1 MFKFK
6 EVMKS
11 PLWGGKDIVA
21 LKHIEGVDTI
31 GESWEVIGVPGDE
44 TPVVGGEYDGWTLR
58 QLIEKFGADFVGK
71 KNFEV
76 NGTNFPLLIKFISA
90 DDALSIQVHPDDA
103 MAQRVA
109 GKPFGKTEMWYLVG
123 AHPGATLY
131 SGFNRDLTVEE
142 YDKVM
147 AENRLEDVM
156 ARYETKVGDCFFIPA
171 GQIHS
176 IGKGNLI
183 IEVQQ
188 SSDLTYRVY
197 DFNRRDAQG
206 NLRQLHTAEARE
218 ALNFKSK
225 ADYRTHYED
234 RENCRVQLE
243 SCPQFTTSVYHLTE
257 PLRADYADVD
267 SFAILICYEGQAE
280 LTDSEGNTTTL
291 KAGETV
297 LFPATNKWVDIRP
310 LGEGRFS
317 CVETYTLG

>member
-1 MFKFK
+1 MVKFK

-31 GESWEVIGVPGDE
+31 GESWEVSGVPGDE

-171 GQIHS
+171 
-176 IGKGNLI
+176 
-183 IEVQQ
+183 
-188 SSDLTYRVY
+188 
-197 DFNRRDAQG
+197 
-206 NLRQLHTAEARE
+206 
-218 ALNFKSK
+218 
-225 ADYRTHYED
+225 
-234 RENCRVQLE
+234 
-243 SCPQFTTSVYHLTE
+243 
-257 PLRADYADVD
+257 
-267 SFAILICYEGQAE
+267 
-280 LTDSEGNTTTL
+280 
-291 KAGETV
+291 
-297 LFPATNKWVDIRP
+297 
-310 LGEGRFS
+310 
-317 CVETYTLG
+317 

>member
-21 LKHIEGVDTI
+21 LKHIEGVETI
-31 GESWEVIGVPGDE
+31 GESWEVSGVPGDE
-44 TPVVGGEYDGWTLR
+44 TPVVGGEYDGWTLK
-58 QLIEKFGADFVGK
+58 QLIEKFGADFVGR
-71 KNFEV
+71 KNYEV

-142 YDKVM
+142 YDRVM
-147 AENRLEDVM
+147 EENRLEDVM
-156 ARYETKVGDCFFIPA
+156 ARYETHVGDCFFIPA

-176 IGKGNLI
+176 IGKGNL
-183 IEVQQ
+183 
-188 SSDLTYRVY
+188 
-197 DFNRRDAQG
+197 
-206 NLRQLHTAEARE
+206 RQLHTAEARE

-225 ADYRTHYED
+225 PDYRTHYED
-234 RENCRVQLE
+234 RENERVLLE
-243 SCPQFTTSVYHLTE
+243 SCPQFTTSVYHLTQ
-257 PLRADYADVD
+257 PLRADYAEVD
-267 SFAILICYEGQAE
+267 SFAILICYEGEAV
-280 LTDSEGNTTTL
+280 LTDSEGNSTTL

-297 LFPATNKWVDIRP
+297 LFPATTKWVDIQP
-310 LGEGRFS
+310 QGAERFS
-317 CVETYTLG
+317 CIETYTLG

>member
-1 MFKFK
+1 MNEKN
-6 EVMKS
+6 
-11 PLWGGKDIVA
+11 GI
-21 LKHIEGVDTI
+21 ITQ
-31 GESWEVIGVPGDE
+31 VIG
-44 TPVVGGEYDGWTLR
+44 PVVDVVFTSNAEHQA
-58 QLIEKFGADFVGK
+58 QLPAINEA
-71 KNFEV
+71 
-76 NGTNFPLLIKFISA
+76 
-90 DDALSIQVHPDDA
+90 
-103 MAQRVA
+103 
-109 GKPFGKTEMWYLVG
+109 
-123 AHPGATLY
+123 
-131 SGFNRDLTVEE
+131 LTVKRP
-142 YDKVM
+142 DG
-147 AENRLEDVM
+147 RD
-156 ARYETKVGDCFFIPA
+156 
-171 GQIHS
+171 
-176 IGKGNLI
+176 LI

-218 ALNFKSK
+218 ALNFKSR

-243 SCPQFTTSVYHLTE
+243 SCPQFTTSVYHLTQ